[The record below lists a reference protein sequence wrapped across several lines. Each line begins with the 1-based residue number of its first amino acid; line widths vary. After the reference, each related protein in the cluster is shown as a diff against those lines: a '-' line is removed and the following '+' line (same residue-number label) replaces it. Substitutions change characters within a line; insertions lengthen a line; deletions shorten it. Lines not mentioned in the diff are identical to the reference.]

1 LSFHHLQNNHLLGSE
16 DVNSDEVQDSILQ
29 TAGHAARRVV
39 QHKIANEYAD
49 TRSDKDSAIFD
60 DNEKQILAMENFNG
74 LQEWNARAD
83 SMKELIKLAVDGE
96 DPVDV
101 IQQLRK
107 EYRDYLQ
114 VPYVNV
120 KYSKPDK
127 KSSTPFSAPPK
138 IVRLDSNKRMANK
151 EQQVRYIMYD

>member
-1 LSFHHLQNNHLLGSE
+1 MNM
-16 DVNSDEVQDSILQ
+16 
-29 TAGHAARRVV
+29 
-39 QHKIANEYAD
+39 
-49 TRSDKDSAIFD
+49 RSDKDSAIFD
-60 DNEKQILAMENFNG
+60 DNEKQILAMENFKG

-83 SMKELIKLAVDGE
+83 SMKELIKLAVDLE

-138 IVRLDSNKRMANK
+138 IVRLDANKRMANK

>member
-1 LSFHHLQNNHLLGSE
+1 
-16 DVNSDEVQDSILQ
+16 VQDRLLQ
-29 TAGHAARRVV
+29 TAGRAARRVV

-49 TRSDKDSAIFD
+49 TRSVKDSAIFD

-83 SMKELIKLAVDGE
+83 SMKELIKLAVDLE

-127 KSSTPFSAPPK
+127 KKFDSILCSS
-138 IVRLDSNKRMANK
+138 
-151 EQQVRYIMYD
+151 